1 MSFSAKAVIDLL
13 AGPVAAD
20 DAVSAD
26 NAKGLT
32 ARNKT
37 SF

>member
-1 MSFSAKAVIDLL
+1 MSFSAKAAIVLL
-13 AGPVAAD
+13 ARPVAAD

-26 NAKGLT
+26 HAKGLT
-32 ARNKT
+32 PRNTT

>member
-1 MSFSAKAVIDLL
+1 MSFSAKAVIVLL

-26 NAKGLT
+26 TAKGLT
-32 ARNKT
+32 ASNKT